1 MKKLILISILIILI
15 IILIFTLK
23 ILNANNLKKMQKL
36 VEKGLDILF
45 QLTAFVIIMSLI
57 YVLFK

>member
-15 IILIFTLK
+15 IILIFTVK
-23 ILNANNLKKMQKL
+23 FLNANNYKKMQKL

-45 QLTAFVIIMSLI
+45 QLTAFVIIMSFI